1 MLEVIVLIQILNK
14 DQIILI
20 IGVVLA
26 IKTRIL
32 WDLWKLPSWV
42 WLAQVPIYFE
52 NHENISSYFVLTSF
66 LFYSFFTYYFVTVFF
81 GAFVAIVS
89 IYSIKARRQAKSNG
103 GYPAP
108 LAIPLPSYSVDPNNN
123 SHPGSMTTTAI
134 LHHGDIARQS
144 IKSNAKF
151 RPSA

>member
-1 MLEVIVLIQILNK
+1 MGLLLSFSSQDLPNS
-14 DQIILI
+14 LTHNLSGL
-20 IGVVLA
+20 GVV
-26 IKTRIL
+26 
-32 WDLWKLPSWV
+32 
-42 WLAQVPIYFE
+42 
-52 NHENISSYFVLTSF
+52 SSFVL
-66 LFYSFFTYYFVTVFF
+66 L
-81 GAFVAIVS
+81 VS